1 MNYDFYK
8 IALISLSANALLL
21 FCLFSPNIV
30 YLINKRWF
38 EWRKPVIKTDNNKT
52 EK

>member
-1 MNYDFYK
+1 MNYDFYT
-8 IALISLSANALLL
+8 IALISLSANTILL

-30 YLINKRWF
+30 YLIHKKWF
-38 EWRKPVIKTDNNKT
+38 NWKNDKNDNT